1 MSKYNI
7 NKAQLNDTKKHIRN
21 LLKRYQ
27 GEESEKICTKFIHIL
42 QDSDIKD
49 KEKNLWFA
57 YYSRAQSYII
67 MEEYSEALKDAE
79 KTFYYI
85 GDLNNLNER
94 YTFSLWL
101 TSNIH
106 SIFGN
111 IYEAVDNYK
120 KLSKYYR
127 ELNYVNLR
135 IACLFNAA
143 KLLENT
149 RRMETLINIV
159 RNSDNLEKNGTN
171 FSKSELIIQ
180 MESEL
185 MEIKEK
191 LKNKG

>member
-7 NKAQLNDTKKHIRN
+7 NKAQLNNTKKHIRN
-21 LLKRYQ
+21 LLKKCQ
-27 GEESEKICTKFIHIL
+27 GEESEKICTKLINTL
-42 QDSDIKD
+42 EYSNIKD

-67 MEEYSEALKDAE
+67 MEKYEKALKDAE

-135 IACLFNAA
+135 IACLFNVA
-143 KLLENT
+143 KLLGNT
-149 RRMETLINIV
+149 RRMENLINIV
-159 RNSDNLEKNGTN
+159 RNSDKLEKNKTN
-171 FSKSELIIQ
+171 FSKSQLIIK
-180 MESEL
+180 MESEI
-185 MEIKEK
+185 MEVKEK

>member
-7 NKAQLNDTKKHIRN
+7 NKAQLNNTKKHIRN
-21 LLKRYQ
+21 LLKKCQ
-27 GEESEKICTKFIHIL
+27 GEESEKICTQLIYTL
-42 QDSDIKD
+42 EYSNIKD
-49 KEKNLWFA
+49 KEKSLWFA

-67 MEEYSEALKDAE
+67 MEKYEKALKDAE
-79 KTFYYI
+79 ETFYYI

-127 ELNYVNLR
+127 ELNYINLR
-135 IACLFNAA
+135 IACLFNVA

-149 RRMETLINIV
+149 KRMESLINIV
-159 RNSDNLEKNGTN
+159 RKSDKLEKNKTN
-171 FSKSELIIQ
+171 LSRFQLITQ

-185 MEIKEK
+185 IEVKEK
-191 LKNKG
+191 LKNKD